1 MILEIEI
8 KKAWPEAKSD
18 YYVFCGGER
27 LFQFRETEEAGE
39 RAWYFWTHWAN
50 SPEVFKGNFPMAY
63 FTDLCRA
70 RYFILAGAKALPE
83 GIIITEG
90 KSCIHKSSK
99 SKMRLTLGESQIRAV
114 EDYLFT
120 TYPHL
125 HVENT
130 AYRARIGETGW
141 EITYD
146 ARYEA
151 DIRKALSRWTVRAN
165 EARA

>member
-1 MILEIEI
+1 M
-8 KKAWPEAKSD
+8 
-18 YYVFCGGER
+18 
-27 LFQFRETEEAGE
+27 
-39 RAWYFWTHWAN
+39 
-50 SPEVFKGNFPMAY
+50 
-63 FTDLCRA
+63 
-70 RYFILAGAKALPE
+70 AGAKALPE

-99 SKMRLTLGESQIRAV
+99 SKMRLTLGESQMRAV